1 MINALI
7 NKYAF
12 FSRPFLL
19 LRLLKTPTIAGV
31 ALTMSLLGG
40 LTGCQKP
47 TDNPSTST
55 QSASNQSP
63 SNSQATNNISS
74 KNNVSSNTV
83 IDTQLPT
90 VYATTNVWG
99 SVAKAVGGDKVNVIV
114 GVDDLS
120 QDPHDYQATATD
132 KLNITKSAVMLVNGG
147 GYDDWGMSLAES
159 VSHKSVVINAVAL
172 SGLSPNTDNAA
183 DESAG
188 EHQHDTQHEIK
199 TADPQPSD
207 HPHVPS
213 EVPSEAHSEVHSH
226 SHGDFN
232 EHVFFSLDTAKKV
245 AEAVNKQL
253 AATSPANQA
262 IYAKNTQQF
271 IQQIDALKVKAKQ
284 IGQQKAI
291 TAFATE
297 PVTGYLLADMG
308 IKDVTPKAYVVQ
320 SETDAGVS
328 VKVLDDSK
336 SLLSNKQ
343 VGLLVVNAQ
352 TEDATSKQLIT
363 LAKASTVPVVAV
375 YETLPDGVTS
385 YTQFIEKTLDD
396 FAAATR

>member
-19 LRLLKTPTIAGV
+19 LMLLKTPTIAGV
-31 ALTMSLLGG
+31 TLTMSLLGG
-40 LTGCQKP
+40 LTGCQKQ
-47 TDNPSTST
+47 TDNQSTSK
-55 QSASNQSP
+55 QSASNS
-63 SNSQATNNISS
+63 SATT
-74 KNNVSSNTV
+74 VSSNTV
-83 IDTQLPT
+83 IDSQLPT

-99 SVAKAVGGDKVNVIV
+99 SVAKAIGGDKVNVIV

-159 VSHKSVVINAVAL
+159 VSHKPVVINAVAL

-183 DESAG
+183 DEPAS

-199 TADPQPSD
+199 NADPQPSD
-207 HPHVPS
+207 HPHVLSEGPS
-213 EVPSEAHSEVHSH
+213 EVHSEVHSH

-232 EHVFFSLDTAKKV
+232 EHVFFSLDTARKV

-271 IQQIDALKVKAKQ
+271 IQQIDALKVKAQQ
-284 IGQQKAI
+284 IGQRKAI

-297 PVTGYLLADMG
+297 PVIGYLLADMG
-308 IKDVTPKAYVVQ
+308 IKDVTPKAYAVQ

-328 VKVLDDSK
+328 VKVLNDSK

-375 YETLPDGVTS
+375 YETFPDGVTS

>member
-12 FSRPFLL
+12 FSRPLL

-31 ALTMSLLGG
+31 TLTMSLLGG
-40 LTGCQKP
+40 LTGCQKQ
-47 TDNPSTST
+47 TDNQSPST
-55 QSASNQSP
+55 QSASNQSA
-63 SNSQATNNISS
+63 SNSSATT
-74 KNNVSSNTV
+74 VSSNPV

-147 GYDDWGMSLAES
+147 GYDNWGMSLAES
-159 VSHKSVVINAVAL
+159 VSHKPVVINAVAL
-172 SGLSPNTDNAA
+172 SRLSPNIDNAA
-183 DESAG
+183 DEPAS

-207 HPHVPS
+207 HPHLPSEGPS
-213 EVPSEAHSEVHSH
+213 EVHSEVHTH

-262 IYAKNTQQF
+262 IYAKNTQHF
-271 IQQIDALKVKAKQ
+271 IQQIDALKVKAQQ
-284 IGQQKAI
+284 IGQRKAI

-297 PVTGYLLADMG
+297 PVIGYLLADMG
-308 IKDVTPKAYVVQ
+308 IKDVTPKAYAVQ

-328 VKVLDDSK
+328 VKVLNDSK

-375 YETLPDGVTS
+375 YETFPDGVTS

>member
-12 FSRPFLL
+12 FSRPLL

-31 ALTMSLLGG
+31 TLTISLLGG
-40 LTGCQKP
+40 LTGCQKQ

-55 QSASNQSP
+55 QSASNQSA
-63 SNSQATNNISS
+63 SNSSATT
-74 KNNVSSNTV
+74 VSSTPV

-159 VSHKSVVINAVAL
+159 VSHKPVVIDAVAL
-172 SGLSPNTDNAA
+172 SGLLPNTDNAA

-199 TADPQPSD
+199 TAHPQPSD
-207 HPHVPS
+207 HPHV
-213 EVPSEAHSEVHSH
+213 
-226 SHGDFN
+226 HGDFN

-271 IQQIDALKVKAKQ
+271 LQQIDALKVRAQQ

-328 VKVLDDSK
+328 VKVLNDSK

>member
-19 LRLLKTPTIAGV
+19 LRLLKTPTIAGM
-31 ALTMSLLGG
+31 ALTMSLVGG
-40 LTGCQKP
+40 LTGCQKQ

-55 QSASNQSP
+55 QSASNQSA
-63 SNSQATNNISS
+63 SNSSATT
-74 KNNVSSNTV
+74 VSSNTV

-120 QDPHDYQATATD
+120 QDPHDYQATAID

-159 VSHKSVVINAVAL
+159 VSHKPVVINAVAL

-199 TADPQPSD
+199 TAHPQPSD
-207 HPHVPS
+207 HPHV
-213 EVPSEAHSEVHSH
+213 
-226 SHGDFN
+226 HGDFN

-271 IQQIDALKVKAKQ
+271 IQQIDTLKVKAKQ

-328 VKVLDDSK
+328 VKVLNDSK

-396 FAAATR
+396 FAAAMR

>member
-19 LRLLKTPTIAGV
+19 LRLLKAPTIAGV
-31 ALTMSLLGG
+31 TLTMSLLGG
-40 LTGCQKP
+40 LTGCQKQ
-47 TDNPSTST
+47 TDNPSTSK
-55 QSASNQSP
+55 QSTSNQSP
-63 SNSQATNNISS
+63 SNSQATNNTSA

-83 IDTQLPT
+83 IDSQLPT

-120 QDPHDYQATATD
+120 QDPHDYQATAID

-159 VSHKSVVINAVAL
+159 VSHKPVVINAVAL

-199 TADPQPSD
+199 TAHPQPSD
-207 HPHVPS
+207 HPHV
-213 EVPSEAHSEVHSH
+213 
-226 SHGDFN
+226 HGDFN

-262 IYAKNTQQF
+262 IYAKNTQHF

-297 PVTGYLLADMG
+297 PVIGYLLADMG

-328 VKVLDDSK
+328 VKVLNDSK

-396 FAAATR
+396 FAAAMR

>member
-31 ALTMSLLGG
+31 TLTMSLLGG
-40 LTGCQKP
+40 LTGCQKQ
-47 TDNPSTST
+47 TDNQSTSK
-55 QSASNQSP
+55 QSASNS
-63 SNSQATNNISS
+63 SATT
-74 KNNVSSNTV
+74 VSSNTV

-99 SVAKAVGGDKVNVIV
+99 SVAKAIGGDKVNVIV

-159 VSHKSVVINAVAL
+159 VSHKPVVINAVAL

-183 DESAG
+183 DEPAS

-199 TADPQPSD
+199 NADPQPSD
-207 HPHVPS
+207 HPHVLSEGPS
-213 EVPSEAHSEVHSH
+213 EVHSEVHSH

-271 IQQIDALKVKAKQ
+271 IQQIDALKVKAQQ

-297 PVTGYLLADMG
+297 PVIGYLLADMG

-328 VKVLDDSK
+328 VKVLNDSK

>member
-19 LRLLKTPTIAGV
+19 LRLLKTPAIAGV
-31 ALTMSLLGG
+31 TLTLSLLGG
-40 LTGCQKP
+40 LTGCQKQ
-47 TDNPSTST
+47 TDNQSTSK
-55 QSASNQSP
+55 QSASNQSA
-63 SNSQATNNISS
+63 SNSSATT
-74 KNNVSSNTV
+74 VSSNTV

-132 KLNITKSAVMLVNGG
+132 KLNITKSAIMLVNGG
-147 GYDDWGMSLAES
+147 GYDDWGISLAES
-159 VSHKSVVINAVAL
+159 VSHKPVVINAVAL

-183 DESAG
+183 DEPTS
-188 EHQHDTQHEIK
+188 EQHQHEIK

-213 EVPSEAHSEVHSH
+213 EAHSKVHSH

-328 VKVLDDSK
+328 VKVLNDSK

-352 TEDATSKQLIT
+352 SEDATSKQLIT

-396 FAAATR
+396 FAAAMR

>member
-19 LRLLKTPTIAGV
+19 LRLLKAPTIAGV
-31 ALTMSLLGG
+31 TLTMSLLGG
-40 LTGCQKP
+40 LTGCQKQ
-47 TDNPSTST
+47 TDNPSTSK
-55 QSASNQSP
+55 QSTSNQSS
-63 SNSQATNNISS
+63 SNSQATNNTSA

-83 IDTQLPT
+83 IDSQLPT

-120 QDPHDYQATATD
+120 QDPHDYQATAID

-159 VSHKSVVINAVAL
+159 VSHKPVVINAVAL

-199 TADPQPSD
+199 TAHPQPSD
-207 HPHVPS
+207 HPHV
-213 EVPSEAHSEVHSH
+213 
-226 SHGDFN
+226 HGDFN

-262 IYAKNTQQF
+262 IYAKNTQHF

-328 VKVLDDSK
+328 VKVLNDSK

-396 FAAATR
+396 FAAAMR

>member
-12 FSRPFLL
+12 FSRPLL

-31 ALTMSLLGG
+31 TLTMSLLGG
-40 LTGCQKP
+40 LTGCQKQ
-47 TDNPSTST
+47 TDNPSTSK
-55 QSASNQSP
+55 QSASNPSP
-63 SNSQATNNISS
+63 SNSQATNNFSS
-74 KNNVSSNTV
+74 TTV
-83 IDTQLPT
+83 IDSQLPT

-114 GVDDLS
+114 GVDELS

-147 GYDDWGMSLAES
+147 GYDDWGISLAQS
-159 VSHKSVVINAVAL
+159 VSHKPVVINAVAL

-183 DESAG
+183 DEPAS

-199 TADPQPSD
+199 TAHPQPSD
-207 HPHVPS
+207 HPHAPS
-213 EVPSEAHSEVHSH
+213 EVPSEVHSH

-271 IQQIDALKVKAKQ
+271 IQQIEALKVKAQQ

-297 PVTGYLLADMG
+297 PVIGYLLADMG

-328 VKVLDDSK
+328 VKVLNDSK

-385 YTQFIEKTLDD
+385 YTQFIEKTLND

>member
-31 ALTMSLLGG
+31 TLTMSLLGG
-40 LTGCQKP
+40 LTGCQKQ
-47 TDNPSTST
+47 TDTQSTSNQSASK
-55 QSASNQSP
+55 QSASNS
-63 SNSQATNNISS
+63 SATT
-74 KNNVSSNTV
+74 VSSNTV
-83 IDTQLPT
+83 IDSQLPT

-99 SVAKAVGGDKVNVIV
+99 SVAKAVGGDKANVIV

-159 VSHKSVVINAVAL
+159 VSHKPVVINAVAL

-183 DESAG
+183 DESAS
-188 EHQHDTQHEIK
+188 EQHQHDTQHEIK

-207 HPHVPS
+207 HPH
-213 EVPSEAHSEVHSH
+213 VPSEAHSEVHSH

-271 IQQIDALKVKAKQ
+271 IQQIDALKVKAQQ
-284 IGQQKAI
+284 IGQRKAI

-297 PVTGYLLADMG
+297 PVIGYLLADMG
-308 IKDVTPKAYVVQ
+308 IKDVTPKAYAVQ

-328 VKVLDDSK
+328 VKVLNDSK

>member
-12 FSRPFLL
+12 FSRPLL

-31 ALTMSLLGG
+31 TLTMSLLGG
-40 LTGCQKP
+40 LTGCQKQ
-47 TDNPSTST
+47 TDNQST
-55 QSASNQSP
+55 SNQSP

-83 IDTQLPT
+83 INTQLPT

-159 VSHKSVVINAVAL
+159 VSHKPVVINAVAL

-183 DESAG
+183 DEPAS
-188 EHQHDTQHEIK
+188 EQHQHDTQHETK
-199 TADPQPSD
+199 TAHPQPSD

-213 EVPSEAHSEVHSH
+213 EGHSEVHSH

-271 IQQIDALKVKAKQ
+271 IQQIDALKVKAQQ
-284 IGQQKAI
+284 IGQRKAI

-297 PVTGYLLADMG
+297 PVIGYLLADMG
-308 IKDVTPKAYVVQ
+308 IKDVTPKAYAVQ

-328 VKVLDDSK
+328 VKVLNDSK

>member
-12 FSRPFLL
+12 FSRPLL

-31 ALTMSLLGG
+31 TLTMSLLGG
-40 LTGCQKP
+40 LTGCQKQ
-47 TDNPSTST
+47 TDNQSTSN
-55 QSASNQSP
+55 QSASNS
-63 SNSQATNNISS
+63 SATT
-74 KNNVSSNTV
+74 VSSNTV

-147 GYDDWGMSLAES
+147 GYDDWGMSLAQS
-159 VSHKSVVINAVAL
+159 VSHKPVVINAVAL

-183 DESAG
+183 DESAS
-188 EHQHDTQHEIK
+188 EQHQHDTQHEIK

-207 HPHVPS
+207 HPH
-213 EVPSEAHSEVHSH
+213 VPSEAHSEVHSH

-262 IYAKNTQQF
+262 IYAKNTQHF
-271 IQQIDALKVKAKQ
+271 IQQIDALKVKAQQ
-284 IGQQKAI
+284 IGQRKAI

-297 PVTGYLLADMG
+297 PVIGYLLADMG
-308 IKDVTPKAYVVQ
+308 IKDVTPKAYAVQ

-328 VKVLDDSK
+328 VKVLNDSK

>member
-19 LRLLKTPTIAGV
+19 LRLLKTPAIAGMT
-31 ALTMSLLGG
+31 LTMSLLGG
-40 LTGCQKP
+40 LTGCQKQ
-47 TDNPSTST
+47 TDNQSTSN
-55 QSASNQSP
+55 SNQSA

-83 IDTQLPT
+83 IDSQLPT

-114 GVDDLS
+114 GGDDLS

-159 VSHKSVVINAVAL
+159 LNHKPVVINAVAL
-172 SGLSPNTDNAA
+172 SGLSPNIDNAA
-183 DESAG
+183 DEPAG
-188 EHQHDTQHEIK
+188 EHQHDTRHEIK

-213 EVPSEAHSEVHSH
+213 EVPSEAHSEVHSD

-262 IYAKNTQQF
+262 IYAKNTQHF

-297 PVTGYLLADMG
+297 PVIGYLLADMG

-328 VKVLDDSK
+328 VKVLNDSK

-385 YTQFIEKTLDD
+385 YTQFIEKTLND

>member
-19 LRLLKTPTIAGV
+19 LRLLKTPAIAGV
-31 ALTMSLLGG
+31 TLTLSLLGG
-40 LTGCQKP
+40 LTGCQKQ
-47 TDNPSTST
+47 TDNQSTSN
-55 QSASNQSP
+55 QSASNQSA
-63 SNSQATNNISS
+63 SNSSATT
-74 KNNVSSNTV
+74 VSSNTV

-147 GYDDWGMSLAES
+147 GYDNWGMSLAES
-159 VSHKSVVINAVAL
+159 VSHKPVVINAVAL
-172 SGLSPNTDNAA
+172 SRLSPNIDNAA
-183 DESAG
+183 DEPAS
-188 EHQHDTQHEIK
+188 EQHQHEIK

-207 HPHVPS
+207 HPHLPS
-213 EVPSEAHSEVHSH
+213 EGHSEVHSH

-262 IYAKNTQQF
+262 IYAKNTQHF
-271 IQQIDALKVKAKQ
+271 IQQIDALKVKAQQ

-328 VKVLDDSK
+328 VKVLNDSK

-363 LAKASTVPVVAV
+363 LAKASAVPVVAV

>member
-12 FSRPFLL
+12 FSRPLL
-19 LRLLKTPTIAGV
+19 QMLLKTPTIAGV
-31 ALTMSLLGG
+31 TLTMSLLGG
-40 LTGCQKP
+40 LTGCQKQ
-47 TDNPSTST
+47 TDNQSTST
-55 QSASNQSP
+55 QSASNQSA
-63 SNSQATNNISS
+63 SNSSATT
-74 KNNVSSNTV
+74 VSSNIV

-159 VSHKSVVINAVAL
+159 VSHKPVVINAVAL
-172 SGLSPNTDNAA
+172 SGLSSNMDNAA
-183 DESAG
+183 YEPAG

-207 HPHVPS
+207 HPQVHS
-213 EVPSEAHSEVHSH
+213 EGHSEVHSH

-253 AATSPANQA
+253 AASSPANQA

-297 PVTGYLLADMG
+297 PVIGYLLADMG

-328 VKVLDDSK
+328 VKVFNDSK

-375 YETLPDGVTS
+375 YETFPDGVTS

>member
-19 LRLLKTPTIAGV
+19 LRLLKTPMIAGM

-40 LTGCQKP
+40 LTGCQK
-47 TDNPSTST
+47 TDNQSTSN
-55 QSASNQSP
+55 QSASNS
-63 SNSQATNNISS
+63 SATT
-74 KNNVSSNTV
+74 VSSNTV

-147 GYDDWGMSLAES
+147 GYDDWGMSLAQS
-159 VSHKSVVINAVAL
+159 VSHKPVVINAVAL

-183 DESAG
+183 DESAS
-188 EHQHDTQHEIK
+188 EQHQHDTQHEIK

-207 HPHVPS
+207 HPH
-213 EVPSEAHSEVHSH
+213 VPSEAHSEVHSH

-271 IQQIDALKVKAKQ
+271 IQQIDALKVKAQQ
-284 IGQQKAI
+284 IGQRKAI

-297 PVTGYLLADMG
+297 PVIGYLLADMG
-308 IKDVTPKAYVVQ
+308 IKDVTPKAYAVQ

-328 VKVLDDSK
+328 VKVLNDSK

>member
-19 LRLLKTPTIAGV
+19 LRLLKAPTIAGV
-31 ALTMSLLGG
+31 TLTMSLLGG
-40 LTGCQKP
+40 LTGCQKQ
-47 TDNPSTST
+47 TDNPSTSK
-55 QSASNQSP
+55 QSTSNQSP
-63 SNSQATNNISS
+63 SNSQATNNTSA

-83 IDTQLPT
+83 IDSQLPT

-120 QDPHDYQATATD
+120 QDPHDYQATAID
-132 KLNITKSAVMLVNGG
+132 KLNITKSAVMLVNGR

-159 VSHKSVVINAVAL
+159 VSHKPVVINAVAL

-199 TADPQPSD
+199 TAHPQPSD
-207 HPHVPS
+207 HPHV
-213 EVPSEAHSEVHSH
+213 
-226 SHGDFN
+226 HGDFN

-262 IYAKNTQQF
+262 IYAKNTQHF

-328 VKVLDDSK
+328 VKVLNDSK

-396 FAAATR
+396 FAAAMR

>member
-12 FSRPFLL
+12 FSRPLL

-31 ALTMSLLGG
+31 TLTMSLLGG
-40 LTGCQKP
+40 LTGCQKQ
-47 TDNPSTST
+47 TDNQSTSN
-55 QSASNQSP
+55 QSASNS
-63 SNSQATNNISS
+63 SATT
-74 KNNVSSNTV
+74 VSSNPV
-83 IDTQLPT
+83 IDSQLPT

-159 VSHKSVVINAVAL
+159 VSHKPVVINAVAL

-183 DESAG
+183 DEPAG
-188 EHQHDTQHEIK
+188 EHQHDTQHEK
-199 TADPQPSD
+199 TAHPQPSD

-213 EVPSEAHSEVHSH
+213 EAHSKVHSH

-262 IYAKNTQQF
+262 IYAKNTQHF
-271 IQQIDALKVKAKQ
+271 IQQIDALKVKAQQ

-297 PVTGYLLADMG
+297 PVIGYLLADMG
-308 IKDVTPKAYVVQ
+308 IKDVTPKAYAVQ

-328 VKVLDDSK
+328 VKVLNDSK

>member
-19 LRLLKTPTIAGV
+19 LRLLKAPTIAGV
-31 ALTMSLLGG
+31 TLTMSLLGG
-40 LTGCQKP
+40 LTGCQKQ
-47 TDNPSTST
+47 TDNPSTSK
-55 QSASNQSP
+55 QSTSNQSP
-63 SNSQATNNISS
+63 SNSQATNNTSA

-83 IDTQLPT
+83 IDSQLPT

-147 GYDDWGMSLAES
+147 GYDDWGISLAES
-159 VSHKSVVINAVAL
+159 VSHKPVVINAVAL

-199 TADPQPSD
+199 TAHPQPSD
-207 HPHVPS
+207 HPHV
-213 EVPSEAHSEVHSH
+213 
-226 SHGDFN
+226 HGDFN

-262 IYAKNTQQF
+262 IYAKNTQHF

-328 VKVLDDSK
+328 VKVLNDSK

-396 FAAATR
+396 FAAAMR

>member
-19 LRLLKTPTIAGV
+19 LRLLKAPTIAGV
-31 ALTMSLLGG
+31 TLTMSLLGG
-40 LTGCQKP
+40 LTGCQKQ
-47 TDNPSTST
+47 TDNPSTSK

-63 SNSQATNNISS
+63 SNSSATT
-74 KNNVSSNTV
+74 VSSNTV
-83 IDTQLPT
+83 IDSQLPT

-120 QDPHDYQATATD
+120 QDPHDYQATAID

-159 VSHKSVVINAVAL
+159 VSHKPVVINAVAL

-199 TADPQPSD
+199 TAHPQPSD
-207 HPHVPS
+207 HPHV
-213 EVPSEAHSEVHSH
+213 
-226 SHGDFN
+226 HGDFN

-262 IYAKNTQQF
+262 IYAKNTQHF

-328 VKVLDDSK
+328 VKVLNDSK

-396 FAAATR
+396 FAAAMR

>member
-19 LRLLKTPTIAGV
+19 LRLLKAPTIAGV
-31 ALTMSLLGG
+31 TLTMSLLGG
-40 LTGCQKP
+40 LTGCQKQ
-47 TDNPSTST
+47 TDNPSTSK
-55 QSASNQSP
+55 QSTSNQSP
-63 SNSQATNNISS
+63 SNSQATNNTSA

-83 IDTQLPT
+83 IDSQLPT

-120 QDPHDYQATATD
+120 QDPHDYQATAID

-159 VSHKSVVINAVAL
+159 VSHKPVVINAVAL

-199 TADPQPSD
+199 TAHPQPSD
-207 HPHVPS
+207 HPHV
-213 EVPSEAHSEVHSH
+213 
-226 SHGDFN
+226 HGDFN

-262 IYAKNTQQF
+262 IYAKNTQHF

-328 VKVLDDSK
+328 VKVLNDSK

-375 YETLPDGVTS
+375 YETFPDGVTS

-396 FAAATR
+396 VAAATR

>member
-31 ALTMSLLGG
+31 TLTMSLLGG
-40 LTGCQKP
+40 LTGCQKQ
-47 TDNPSTST
+47 TDNQSTSN
-55 QSASNQSP
+55 QSASNS
-63 SNSQATNNISS
+63 SATT
-74 KNNVSSNTV
+74 VSSNTV

-147 GYDDWGMSLAES
+147 GYDDWGMSLAQS
-159 VSHKSVVINAVAL
+159 VSHKPVVINAVAL

-183 DESAG
+183 DESAS
-188 EHQHDTQHEIK
+188 EQHQHDTQHEIK

-213 EVPSEAHSEVHSH
+213 EVPSEVHSH

-253 AATSPANQA
+253 AATSPTNQA

-297 PVTGYLLADMG
+297 PVIAYLLADMG

-328 VKVLDDSK
+328 VKVLNDSK

-396 FAAATR
+396 FAAAMR

>member
-12 FSRPFLL
+12 FSRPLL

-31 ALTMSLLGG
+31 TLTMSLLGG
-40 LTGCQKP
+40 LTGCQKQ
-47 TDNPSTST
+47 TDTQSTSNQSASK
-55 QSASNQSP
+55 QSASNS
-63 SNSQATNNISS
+63 SATT
-74 KNNVSSNTV
+74 VSSNTV

-147 GYDDWGMSLAES
+147 GYDDWGMSLAQS
-159 VSHKSVVINAVAL
+159 VSHKPVVINAVAL

-183 DESAG
+183 DEPAS
-188 EHQHDTQHEIK
+188 EQHQHDTQHEIK

-207 HPHVPS
+207 HPH
-213 EVPSEAHSEVHSH
+213 VPSEAHSEVHSH

-271 IQQIDALKVKAKQ
+271 IQQIDALKVKAQQ

-297 PVTGYLLADMG
+297 PVIGYLLADMG
-308 IKDVTPKAYVVQ
+308 IKDVTPKAYAVQ

-328 VKVLDDSK
+328 VKVLNDSK

-396 FAAATR
+396 FAAAMR

>member
-19 LRLLKTPTIAGV
+19 LRLLKAPTIAGV
-31 ALTMSLLGG
+31 TLTMSLLGG
-40 LTGCQKP
+40 LTGCQKQ
-47 TDNPSTST
+47 TDNPSTSK

-63 SNSQATNNISS
+63 SNSSATT
-74 KNNVSSNTV
+74 VSSNTV

-114 GVDDLS
+114 GVDELS
-120 QDPHDYQATATD
+120 QDPHDYQATAID

-159 VSHKSVVINAVAL
+159 VSHKPVVINAVAL

-199 TADPQPSD
+199 TAHPQPSD
-207 HPHVPS
+207 HPHV
-213 EVPSEAHSEVHSH
+213 
-226 SHGDFN
+226 HGDFN

-262 IYAKNTQQF
+262 IYAKNTQHF

-328 VKVLDDSK
+328 VKVLNDSK

-396 FAAATR
+396 FAAAMR

>member
-19 LRLLKTPTIAGV
+19 LRLLKAPTIAGV
-31 ALTMSLLGG
+31 TLTMSLLGG
-40 LTGCQKP
+40 LTGCQKQ
-47 TDNPSTST
+47 TDNPSTSK
-55 QSASNQSP
+55 QSTSNQSP
-63 SNSQATNNISS
+63 SNSQATNNTSA

-83 IDTQLPT
+83 IDSQLPT

-120 QDPHDYQATATD
+120 QDPHDYQATAID

-159 VSHKSVVINAVAL
+159 VSHKPVVINAVAL

-199 TADPQPSD
+199 TAHPQPSD

-213 EVPSEAHSEVHSH
+213 EVPSEVHSH

-262 IYAKNTQQF
+262 IYAKNTQHF

-328 VKVLDDSK
+328 VKVLNDSK

-396 FAAATR
+396 FAAAMR

>member
-31 ALTMSLLGG
+31 TLTMSLLGG
-40 LTGCQKP
+40 LTGCQKQ
-47 TDNPSTST
+47 TDNPSTSK
-55 QSASNQSP
+55 QSASNPSP
-63 SNSQATNNISS
+63 SNSQATNNTSS
-74 KNNVSSNTV
+74 KNNFSSNTV

-147 GYDDWGMSLAES
+147 GYDDWGMSLAKS
-159 VSHKSVVINAVAL
+159 VSHKPVVINAVAL

-188 EHQHDTQHEIK
+188 EHHHHDTQHEIK
-199 TADPQPSD
+199 TAHPQPSD
-207 HPHVPS
+207 HPHVRS
-213 EVPSEAHSEVHSH
+213 EVHSKVHSH

-291 TAFATE
+291 TAFTTE

-328 VKVLDDSK
+328 VKVLNDSK

-385 YTQFIEKTLDD
+385 YTQFIEKTLND

>member
-31 ALTMSLLGG
+31 TLTMSLLGG
-40 LTGCQKP
+40 LTGCQKQ
-47 TDNPSTST
+47 TDNQSTSN
-55 QSASNQSP
+55 QSASNQSA
-63 SNSQATNNISS
+63 SNSSATT
-74 KNNVSSNTV
+74 VSSNTV

-147 GYDDWGMSLAES
+147 GYDDWGMSLAQS
-159 VSHKSVVINAVAL
+159 VSHKPVVIDAVAL
-172 SGLSPNTDNAA
+172 SRLLPNTDNAA

-199 TADPQPSD
+199 TAHPQPSD
-207 HPHVPS
+207 HPHLPS
-213 EVPSEAHSEVHSH
+213 EGHSEVHSH

-262 IYAKNTQQF
+262 IYAKNTQHF
-271 IQQIDALKVKAKQ
+271 IQQIDALKVKAQQ
-284 IGQQKAI
+284 IGQQKVI

-297 PVTGYLLADMG
+297 PVIEYLLADMG
-308 IKDVTPKAYVVQ
+308 IKDVTPKAYVAQ

-328 VKVLDDSK
+328 VKVLNDSK

>member
-19 LRLLKTPTIAGV
+19 LRLLKAPTIAGV
-31 ALTMSLLGG
+31 TLTMSLLGG
-40 LTGCQKP
+40 LTGCQKQ
-47 TDNPSTST
+47 TDNPSTSK
-55 QSASNQSP
+55 QSTSNQSP
-63 SNSQATNNISS
+63 SNSQATNNTSA

-83 IDTQLPT
+83 IDSQLPT

-114 GVDDLS
+114 GVDELS
-120 QDPHDYQATATD
+120 QDPHDYQATAID

-159 VSHKSVVINAVAL
+159 VSHKPVVINAVAL

-199 TADPQPSD
+199 TAHPQPSD
-207 HPHVPS
+207 HPHV
-213 EVPSEAHSEVHSH
+213 
-226 SHGDFN
+226 HGDFN

-262 IYAKNTQQF
+262 IYAKNTQHF

-328 VKVLDDSK
+328 VKVLNDSK

-396 FAAATR
+396 FAAAMR

>member
-12 FSRPFLL
+12 FSRPLL
-19 LRLLKTPTIAGV
+19 QMLLKTPTIAGV
-31 ALTMSLLGG
+31 TLTMSLLGG
-40 LTGCQKP
+40 LTGCQKQ
-47 TDNPSTST
+47 TDNQSTSNQSASK
-55 QSASNQSP
+55 QSASNS
-63 SNSQATNNISS
+63 SATT
-74 KNNVSSNTV
+74 VSSNPV

-147 GYDDWGMSLAES
+147 GYDDWGMSLAQS
-159 VSHKSVVINAVAL
+159 VSHKPVVINAVAL

-183 DESAG
+183 DESAS
-188 EHQHDTQHEIK
+188 EQHQHDTQHEIK

-207 HPHVPS
+207 HPH
-213 EVPSEAHSEVHSH
+213 VPSEAHSEVHSH

-297 PVTGYLLADMG
+297 PVIGYLLADMG
-308 IKDVTPKAYVVQ
+308 IKDVTPKAYAVQ

-328 VKVLDDSK
+328 VKVLNDSK

>member
-7 NKYAF
+7 NKYTF

-19 LRLLKTPTIAGV
+19 LRLLKAPTIAGV
-31 ALTMSLLGG
+31 TLTMSLLGG
-40 LTGCQKP
+40 LTGCQKQ
-47 TDNPSTST
+47 TDNQSTSNH
-55 QSASNQSP
+55 SASNQSP

-83 IDTQLPT
+83 IDNQLPT

-132 KLNITKSAVMLVNGG
+132 KLNITKSPVMLVNGG

-159 VSHKSVVINAVAL
+159 VSHKPVVINAVAL

-183 DESAG
+183 DESAS
-188 EHQHDTQHEIK
+188 EQHQHEIK
-199 TADPQPSD
+199 TAHPQPSD

-213 EVPSEAHSEVHSH
+213 EVHSEVHSH

-297 PVTGYLLADMG
+297 PVIGYLLADMG

-328 VKVLDDSK
+328 VKVLNDSK

>member
-19 LRLLKTPTIAGV
+19 LRLLKAPTIAGV
-31 ALTMSLLGG
+31 TLTMSLLGG
-40 LTGCQKP
+40 LTGCQKQ
-47 TDNPSTST
+47 TDNPSTSK
-55 QSASNQSP
+55 QSTSNQSP
-63 SNSQATNNISS
+63 SNSQATNNTSA

-83 IDTQLPT
+83 IDSQLPT

-147 GYDDWGMSLAES
+147 GYDNWGMSLAQS
-159 VSHKSVVINAVAL
+159 VSHKPVVINAVAL

-199 TADPQPSD
+199 TAHPQPSD
-207 HPHVPS
+207 HPHV
-213 EVPSEAHSEVHSH
+213 
-226 SHGDFN
+226 HGDFN

-262 IYAKNTQQF
+262 IYAKNTQHF

-328 VKVLDDSK
+328 VKVLNDSK

-396 FAAATR
+396 FAAAMR

>member
-1 MINALI
+1 
-7 NKYAF
+7 
-12 FSRPFLL
+12 
-19 LRLLKTPTIAGV
+19 
-31 ALTMSLLGG
+31 MSLLGG
-40 LTGCQKP
+40 LTGCQKQ
-47 TDNPSTST
+47 TDNPSTSK
-55 QSASNQSP
+55 QSTSNQSP
-63 SNSQATNNISS
+63 SNSQATNNTSA

-83 IDTQLPT
+83 IDSQLPT

-120 QDPHDYQATATD
+120 QDPHDYQATAID

-159 VSHKSVVINAVAL
+159 VSHKPVVINAVAL

-199 TADPQPSD
+199 TAHPQPSD
-207 HPHVPS
+207 HPHV
-213 EVPSEAHSEVHSH
+213 
-226 SHGDFN
+226 HGDFN

-262 IYAKNTQQF
+262 IYAKNTQHF
-271 IQQIDALKVKAKQ
+271 IQQIDAQKVKTKQ
-284 IGQQKAI
+284 IRQQKAI

-328 VKVLDDSK
+328 VKVLNDSK

-396 FAAATR
+396 FAAAMR

>member
-19 LRLLKTPTIAGV
+19 LRLLKAPTIAGV
-31 ALTMSLLGG
+31 TLTMSLLGG
-40 LTGCQKP
+40 LTGCQKQ
-47 TDNPSTST
+47 TDN
-55 QSASNQSP
+55 QSASNQSASNQSA
-63 SNSQATNNISS
+63 SNSSATT
-74 KNNVSSNTV
+74 VSSNTV

-132 KLNITKSAVMLVNGG
+132 KLNITKSAIMLVNGG
-147 GYDDWGMSLAES
+147 GYDNWGMSLAES
-159 VSHKSVVINAVAL
+159 VSHKPVVINAVAL
-172 SGLSPNTDNAA
+172 SRLSPNIDNAA
-183 DESAG
+183 DEPAS
-188 EHQHDTQHEIK
+188 EQHQHEIK

-207 HPHVPS
+207 HPHLPS
-213 EVPSEAHSEVHSH
+213 EGHSEVHSH

-262 IYAKNTQQF
+262 IYAKNTQHF
-271 IQQIDALKVKAKQ
+271 IQQIDALKVKAQQ
-284 IGQQKAI
+284 IGQQKVI

-297 PVTGYLLADMG
+297 PVIEYLLADMG
-308 IKDVTPKAYVVQ
+308 IKDVTPKAYVAQ

-328 VKVLDDSK
+328 VKVLNDSK

-363 LAKASTVPVVAV
+363 LAKALAVPVVAV
-375 YETLPDGVTS
+375 YETFPDGVTS

>member
-31 ALTMSLLGG
+31 TLTMSLLGG
-40 LTGCQKP
+40 LTGCQKQ
-47 TDNPSTST
+47 TDNQSTSK
-55 QSASNQSP
+55 QSASNS
-63 SNSQATNNISS
+63 SATT
-74 KNNVSSNTV
+74 VSSNTV
-83 IDTQLPT
+83 IDSQLPT

-99 SVAKAVGGDKVNVIV
+99 SVAKAIGGDKVNVIV

-159 VSHKSVVINAVAL
+159 VSHKPVVINAVAL

-183 DESAG
+183 DEPAS

-199 TADPQPSD
+199 NADPQPSD
-207 HPHVPS
+207 HPHVLSEGPS
-213 EVPSEAHSEVHSH
+213 EVHSEVHSH

-232 EHVFFSLDTAKKV
+232 EHVFFSLDTARKV

-262 IYAKNTQQF
+262 IYAKNTQHF
-271 IQQIDALKVKAKQ
+271 IQQIDALKVKAQQ
-284 IGQQKAI
+284 IGQRKAI

-297 PVTGYLLADMG
+297 PVIEYLLADMG
-308 IKDVTPKAYVVQ
+308 IKDVTPKAYVAQ

-328 VKVLDDSK
+328 VKVLNDSK

-375 YETLPDGVTS
+375 YETFPDGVTS

>member
-19 LRLLKTPTIAGV
+19 LRLLKTPAIAGV
-31 ALTMSLLGG
+31 TLTLSLLGG
-40 LTGCQKP
+40 LTGCQKQ
-47 TDNPSTST
+47 TDNQSTSN
-55 QSASNQSP
+55 QSASNQSA
-63 SNSQATNNISS
+63 SNSSATT
-74 KNNVSSNTV
+74 VSSNTV

-120 QDPHDYQATATD
+120 QDPHDYQATAID

-159 VSHKSVVINAVAL
+159 VSHKPVVINAVAL
-172 SGLSPNTDNAA
+172 SGLSPNIDNAA

-199 TADPQPSD
+199 TAHPQPSD
-207 HPHVPS
+207 HPHV
-213 EVPSEAHSEVHSH
+213 
-226 SHGDFN
+226 HGDFN

-262 IYAKNTQQF
+262 IYAKNTQHF
-271 IQQIDALKVKAKQ
+271 IRQIDALKVKAQQ

-328 VKVLDDSK
+328 VKVLNDSK

>member
-19 LRLLKTPTIAGV
+19 LRLLKAPTIAGV
-31 ALTMSLLGG
+31 TLTMSLLGG
-40 LTGCQKP
+40 LTGCQKQ
-47 TDNPSTST
+47 TDNPSTSK
-55 QSASNQSP
+55 QSTSNQSP
-63 SNSQATNNISS
+63 SNSQATNNTSA

-83 IDTQLPT
+83 IDSQLPT

-120 QDPHDYQATATD
+120 QDPHDYQATAID

-159 VSHKSVVINAVAL
+159 VSHKPVVINAVAL

-199 TADPQPSD
+199 TAHPQPSD
-207 HPHVPS
+207 HPHV
-213 EVPSEAHSEVHSH
+213 
-226 SHGDFN
+226 HGDFN

-262 IYAKNTQQF
+262 IYAKNTQHF

-297 PVTGYLLADMG
+297 PVTGYLLADMS
-308 IKDVTPKAYVVQ
+308 IKDVTPKAYDVQ

-328 VKVLDDSK
+328 VKVLNDSK

-396 FAAATR
+396 FAAAMR

>member
-19 LRLLKTPTIAGV
+19 LRLLKAPTIAGV
-31 ALTMSLLGG
+31 TLTMSLLGG
-40 LTGCQKP
+40 LTGCQKQ
-47 TDNPSTST
+47 TDNPSTSK
-55 QSASNQSP
+55 QSTSNQSP
-63 SNSQATNNISS
+63 SNSQATNNTSA

-83 IDTQLPT
+83 IDSQLPT

-120 QDPHDYQATATD
+120 QDPHDYQATAID

-159 VSHKSVVINAVAL
+159 VSHKPVVINAVAL

-199 TADPQPSD
+199 TAHPQPSD
-207 HPHVPS
+207 HPHV
-213 EVPSEAHSEVHSH
+213 
-226 SHGDFN
+226 HGDFN

-262 IYAKNTQQF
+262 IYAKNTQHF

-328 VKVLDDSK
+328 VKMLNDVK
-336 SLLSNKQ
+336 SLRSNKQ

-396 FAAATR
+396 FAAAMR

>member
-31 ALTMSLLGG
+31 TLTMSLLGG
-40 LTGCQKP
+40 LTGCQKQ
-47 TDNPSTST
+47 TDNPSTSK
-55 QSASNQSP
+55 QSASNQSA
-63 SNSQATNNISS
+63 SNSSATT
-74 KNNVSSNTV
+74 VSSNTV

-159 VSHKSVVINAVAL
+159 VSHKPVVINAVAL

-199 TADPQPSD
+199 TAHPQPSD
-207 HPHVPS
+207 HPHV
-213 EVPSEAHSEVHSH
+213 
-226 SHGDFN
+226 HGDFN

-262 IYAKNTQQF
+262 IYAKNTQHF

-328 VKVLDDSK
+328 VKVLNDSK

>member
-31 ALTMSLLGG
+31 TLTMSLLGG
-40 LTGCQKP
+40 LTGCQKQ
-47 TDNPSTST
+47 TDT
-55 QSASNQSP
+55 QSTSNQSP
-63 SNSQATNNISS
+63 SNSSATT
-74 KNNVSSNTV
+74 VSSNTV

-147 GYDDWGMSLAES
+147 GYDDWGMSLAQS
-159 VSHKSVVINAVAL
+159 VSHKPVLINAVAL

-183 DESAG
+183 DEPAS
-188 EHQHDTQHEIK
+188 EQHQHDTQHETK
-199 TADPQPSD
+199 TAHPQPSD

-213 EVPSEAHSEVHSH
+213 EGHSEVHSH

-232 EHVFFSLDTAKKV
+232 EHVFFSLDTARKV

-271 IQQIDALKVKAKQ
+271 IQQIDALKVKAQQ
-284 IGQQKAI
+284 IGQRKAI

-297 PVTGYLLADMG
+297 PVIGYLLADMG
-308 IKDVTPKAYVVQ
+308 IKDVTPKAYAVQ

-328 VKVLDDSK
+328 VKVLNDSK